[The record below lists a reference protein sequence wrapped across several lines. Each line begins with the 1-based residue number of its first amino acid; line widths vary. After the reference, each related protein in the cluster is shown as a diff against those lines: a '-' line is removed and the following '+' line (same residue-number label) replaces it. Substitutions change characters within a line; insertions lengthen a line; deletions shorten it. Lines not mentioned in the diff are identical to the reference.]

1 MYGVVERRTQ
11 EAGHDEGSEDAE
23 DEHALVGKKPGHGS
37 LVDVGD
43 VEGGSELDDDD
54 VAAGGRSAAINV
66 DEGGEGGVG
75 SYVGKKGVYSDV
87 GFD

>member
-1 MYGVVERRTQ
+1 MASDPACKRLSLLGRVYGVVECR
-11 EAGHDEGSEDAE
+11 EGSEDAE

-54 VAAGGRSAAINV
+54 VAAGGRSTAINV
-66 DEGGEGGVG
+66 
-75 SYVGKKGVYSDV
+75 GKTRVYSDV
-87 GFD
+87 GLD